1 MAPTPD
7 MIGSIQGNSE
17 LSALFEDAEVMAAVG
32 EVARDSSAIAKHQ
45 RNPKVMRFYSLM
57 GSLMGDRLTQLGDQQ
72 QAQPQAQPPP
82 SAPPPAA
89 KQAPKQPQPA
99 GGGGSSGDVR
109 LPRGF
114 LLGDGNQKEGDAPL
128 LRKAAERRVAP
139 PGGSLT

>member
-17 LSALFEDAEVMAAVG
+17 LSALFEDAQVMAAVG

-72 QAQPQAQPPP
+72 QAQPQLRRSRSRSRRHQRRSSRSLQAVAAAAATCACRAAFCWATGTRKRATRRCCARLP
-82 SAPPPAA
+82 S
-89 KQAPKQPQPA
+89 
-99 GGGGSSGDVR
+99 GGSR
-109 LPRGF
+109 R
-114 LLGDGNQKEGDAPL
+114 Q
-128 LRKAAERRVAP
+128 AAV
-139 PGGSLT
+139 